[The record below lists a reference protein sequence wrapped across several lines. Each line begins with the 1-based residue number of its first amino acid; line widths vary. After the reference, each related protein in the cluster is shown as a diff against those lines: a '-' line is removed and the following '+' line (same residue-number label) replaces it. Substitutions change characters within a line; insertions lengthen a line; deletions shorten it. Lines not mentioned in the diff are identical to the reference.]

1 MSILLSGLTR
11 LEPTI
16 YHTRDEHVSYYAT
29 IAIRVIL
36 STNKGV
42 KLNFSVI
49 LVMYLIK
56 IFKVPNWNRANSN
69 KWTVTIK
76 ALAWKRPH
84 NSNNKGIG
92 MKEATLENN

>member
-49 LVMYLIK
+49 LVMY
-56 IFKVPNWNRANSN
+56 
-69 KWTVTIK
+69 
-76 ALAWKRPH
+76 
-84 NSNNKGIG
+84 
-92 MKEATLENN
+92 